1 MPASGR
7 SGTSEREAS
16 MAIICFDIGGSFIK
30 GAVARAPEDI
40 SPLPPHPTPLEDFDA
55 FAATLMGVVA
65 ASGIQPERIA
75 LSITGVID
83 PETGVATVAN
93 IPCIHRRTLRA
104 DLEHLLGVE
113 VLIANDADCF
123 ALAEAGLGAGR
134 GHAIV
139 LGAILGSGVGGG
151 LVVNGRLVNEA
162 GGFAGEW
169 GHGPSLPSSAGNPPV
184 AIPAYE
190 CACGQRRC
198 LNTVGGAR
206 GMERLH
212 FEIHRVE
219 RSSRDI
225 VDAWQAGDPEALR
238 TIDIYTD
245 LVASPLA
252 LAVNITGASIVPVGG
267 GLSNSAEL
275 IAKLDETVRQRTLRR
290 FARPLVVPS
299 VLTVQPGLTG
309 AALLGLKGRS

>member
-1 MPASGR
+1 
-7 SGTSEREAS
+7 

-40 SPLPPHPTPLEDFDA
+40 SPLAPHPTPLDSFDA
-55 FAATLMGVVA
+55 FVGTLMGVIA
-65 ASGIQPERIA
+65 TSGIQPERIA

-83 PETGVATVAN
+83 PETGLTTVAN
-93 IPCIHRRTLRA
+93 IPCIHRRPLRA
-104 DLEHLLGVE
+104 DLERLLGLD
-113 VLIANDADCF
+113 VLVANDADCF

-151 LVVNGRLVNEA
+151 LVVNGRLVNES

-169 GHGPSLPSSAGNPPV
+169 GHGPVLPSSAGDPSV

-212 FEIHRVE
+212 FEIHRTE
-219 RSSRDI
+219 RTSREI
-225 VDAWQAGDPEALR
+225 VGAWQAGDQDAALGLPQLQRAVIEGAQDGYAARIAEIRKLLGRGDAVAETVGREALER
-238 TIDIYTD
+238 
-245 LVASPLA
+245 LA
-252 LAVNITGASIVPVGG
+252 EFVGARDRHAG
-267 GLSNSAEL
+267 EDHQERYR
-275 IAKLDETVRQRTLRR
+275 DEKST
-290 FARPLVVPS
+290 F
-299 VLTVQPGLTG
+299 
-309 AALLGLKGRS
+309 K

>member
-1 MPASGR
+1 
-7 SGTSEREAS
+7 

-30 GAVARAPEDI
+30 SAVARAPEDI
-40 SPLPPHPTPLEDFDA
+40 TPLPSHPTPLEDFDA
-55 FAATLMGVVA
+55 FAATLIGVIA
-65 ASGIQPERIA
+65 AAGIRPERVA
-75 LSITGVID
+75 MSITGIID

-93 IPCIHRRTLRA
+93 IACIHRRALRA
-104 DLEHLLGVE
+104 DLERLLGMD
-113 VLIANDADCF
+113 VLVANDADCF

-151 LVVNGRLVNEA
+151 LVANGRLVNEG

-169 GHGPSLPSSAGNPPV
+169 GHGPVLPSFAGDPPI

-190 CACGQRRC
+190 CACGQRSC

-212 FEIHRVE
+212 RDIHGAE

-225 VDAWQAGDPEALR
+225 VDAWRSGDPAATR
-238 TIDIYTD
+238 TIEIYVD
-245 LVASPLA
+245 LVATPLA

-267 GLSNSAEL
+267 GL
-275 IAKLDETVRQRTLRR
+275 AKSGPLMERLDDAVRARTLRK
-290 FARPLVVPS
+290 FWRPLVVPGS
-299 VLTVQPGLTG
+299 LSIEPGLAG
-309 AALLGLKGRS
+309 AALLGLGAEE

>member
-1 MPASGR
+1 
-7 SGTSEREAS
+7 

-30 GAVARAPEDI
+30 GAVALTAQDI
-40 SPLPPHPTPLEDFDA
+40 MPLTPQPTPLEDFDA
-55 FAATLMGVVA
+55 FVATLIGVIA
-65 ASGIQPERIA
+65 DSGIRPARIA
-75 LSITGVID
+75 LSITGIVD
-83 PETGVATVAN
+83 PETGAATVAN
-93 IPCIHRRTLRA
+93 IPCIHARPLQR
-104 DLEHLLGVE
+104 DLEAKLGLD

-151 LVVNGRLVNEA
+151 LVAHGRLVNAA

-169 GHGPSLPSSAGNPPV
+169 GHGPILPNHAGEPPV
-184 AIPAYE
+184 AIPAWD

-212 FEIHRVE
+212 YEIHRVG
-219 RSSRDI
+219 RTSREV
-225 VDAWQAGDPEALR
+225 VDAWEAGDADATR
-238 TIDIYTD
+238 TIDIYVE
-245 LVASPLA
+245 LVAAPLA

-267 GLSNSAEL
+267 GLARSGPLME
-275 IAKLDETVRQRTLRR
+275 KLDEAVRARTLRK
-290 FARPLVVPS
+290 FGKPLVVPGS
-299 VLTVQPGLTG
+299 LSIEPGLAG
-309 AALLGLKGRS
+309 AALLGLGATT